1 MTSMWDRTARRIEA
15 DALEDLEGNKKFRS
29 PAGQKFV
36 RELRRYHNDRT
47 EPLIPWL
54 AREYRKGRLRHGV
67 PLEEALERHP
77 VGRAMPD
84 PMKDALREYDRYHIG
99 ALPEPPQVEGAD
111 LGDLHHSITQWGNT
125 AVAYNTD
132 PEGEYLRDP
141 VERWQTLTPDALN
154 HWADWFHQ
162 PDRRKVPLD
171 QLKAHDLPAE
181 VQRYEREKA
190 RRMKDEAVE
199 EGRHQGEVAHQW
211 PDGWNVRSLP
221 HGKALDF
228 EAWHM
233 RGDPDPRDPSHP
245 DGAPICV
252 NWPEYQRHVEG
263 GDKLIYSLRDPAGK
277 PHVTMEIN
285 PSRPK
290 ERIFGPAEVETALET
305 DPTYSKWS
313 PQMKQRV
320 RDYMRR
326 IDYDI
331 DKGRHIDAPPPEDEN
346 LWSIAWDLR
355 DSWSR
360 HRARPEEG
368 EIVQIQGKGNSV
380 PKPEYQARMKDWFQT
395 FPEEERPNWNWTEG
409 DIEHIG
415 ALHPEAES
423 WDPHYGV
430 GAVGEPGVEE
440 PDGDMGGYGPHGDYG
455 LVKPHRKINYESV
468 VESLVRPRTYHEYR
482 EGDHSDHDDDEIH
495 SLYREALR
503 RGEMPE
509 LGAAV
514 EKYGEKADESL
525 HELEDLNYDYMGAYP
540 GESWDEDPDQW
551 REQYEQEHGVPVE
564 EDHEDPDDQ
573 EEALK
578 SLWEEQHRNYE
589 WNREE
594 LYKSHKPSQLADAL
608 RKTVAPHFYPPDA
621 HTPNY
626 HYRNEPQHPTVIEHL
641 QPNTNGLTVGDL
653 PEGSY
658 YATQRGTVGQKAD
671 AVTGRYLAEHVPT
684 HVSLPGQF
692 PPAEPQPQATLARV
706 AVATPFRLLWAFAP
720 GSGRTHLYDE
730 SEHHPAE
737 APTHETIARD
747 LGEVGMSHGYAYSIP
762 GGWRVLDYH
771 HQPVADPF
779 VRRQVVDRL
788 RKR

>member
-1 MTSMWDRTARRIEA
+1 MTTMWDRTARRIEA

-67 PLEEALERHP
+67 PLEEALRRHP
-77 VGRAMPD
+77 VGRGMPD
-84 PMKDALREYDRYHIG
+84 PLKDALREYDRYHIG

-111 LGDLHHSITQWGNT
+111 LAALYHSITQWGNT

-141 VERWQTLTPDALN
+141 DERWQTLTPDALN

-171 QLKAHDLPAE
+171 QLKAHELPAE
-181 VQRYEREKA
+181 VQKYETEKS

-199 EGRHQGEVAHQW
+199 EGRHQGEIAHQW

-233 RGDPDPRDPSHP
+233 RGDPEHP
-245 DGAPICV
+245 GHDGNPICV
-252 NWPEYQRHVEG
+252 NWDSYQRAVEG

-285 PSRPK
+285 PTRPK
-290 ERIFGPAEVETALET
+290 EAVFGPAEVETALET
-305 DPTYSKWS
+305 DPTYSQWS

-355 DSWSR
+355 DSWTR
-360 HRARPEEG
+360 HRAHPEEG

-395 FPEEERPNWNWTEG
+395 FPEEERPNWNLPKN

-415 ALHPEAES
+415 AIYPEAKT
-423 WDPHYGV
+423 WDDHYGYERV
-430 GAVGEPGVEE
+430 GDPNEE
-440 PDGDMGGYGPHGDYG
+440 EDGAGMGGYGPHGDYG
-455 LVKPHRKINYESV
+455 LHTPERAIDYDSV
-468 VESLVRPRTYHEYR
+468 IESLRRPRSYGDSR
-482 EGDHSDHDDDEIH
+482 EGDYTHDDDEVQA
-495 SLYREALR
+495 LYREALR
-503 RGEMPE
+503 RGEIPQ
-509 LGAAV
+509 LGDAV
-514 EKYGEKADESL
+514 EKYSEKAMEGYT
-525 HELEDLNYDYMGAYP
+525 DLQEQNYDYLGHYP
-540 GESWDEDPDQW
+540 GESWDEDPDHW
-551 REQYEQEHGVPVE
+551 REQYEQENHAPVE
-564 EDHEDPDDQ
+564 EDYEDPKEQ
-573 EEALK
+573 EEALEA
-578 SLWEEQHRNYE
+578 LWKEQHEQYTWAENDLLE
-589 WNREE
+589 A
-594 LYKSHKPSQLADAL
+594 HKPSQLANAL
-608 RKTVAPHFYPPDA
+608 REAVAPHFYPPDA
-621 HTPNY
+621 TTPSY
-626 HYRNEPQHPTVIEHL
+626 HYRNDPKWPTTVEHL
-641 QPNTNGLTVGDL
+641 RPNTEGLTGQQL
-653 PEGSY
+653 PKGSF
-658 YATQRGTVGQKAD
+658 YAN
-671 AVTGRYLAEHVPT
+671 LAGGVNKVEDNWQPHASMVPT
-684 HVSLPGQF
+684 HVLIPGEAM
-692 PPAEPQPQATLARV
+692 PKAASAT
-706 AVATPFRLLWAFAP
+706 ATAAPFRLLWAFAP
-720 GSGRTHLYDE
+720 SSGRTHLYDE
-730 SEHHPAE
+730 SDHHPAE
-737 APTHETIARD
+737 APTHDTIARD
-747 LGEVGMSHGYAYSIP
+747 LGEVGTSHGYAYSIP